1 MHSIVTELGCI
12 DQRSIHRH
20 KGAVKLQNGDEPE
33 TSCHGFT
40 SHLGCFLWS
49 SICLLSDGYLKYS
62 FVFVNTAVVTTLI
75 ALCVT
80 NAKVSKLFKCRVQN
94 CGALHEGGNN
104 ANNMAKI
111 RAIEWQKRFTKTFL
125 IMMALYVCCFLPI
138 LILVYVFSF
147 CVYVISFC
155 INCTYAFIHL
165 ARDINSN
172 LVRANSSM
180 NPFVFAWRLERF
192 RKAFVK
198 ILSCKRLIQRETMPS
213 TAV

>member
-1 MHSIVTELGCI
+1 M
-12 DQRSIHRH
+12 
-20 KGAVKLQNGDEPE
+20 
-33 TSCHGFT
+33 
-40 SHLGCFLWS
+40 
-49 SICLLSDGYLKYS
+49 KYS

-125 IMMALYVCCFLPI
+125 IMLALYVCCFLPI

-155 INCTYAFIHL
+155 VNCTYAFIHL

-172 LVRANSSM
+172 LIKANSSV
-180 NPFVFAWRLERF
+180 NPFVFAWRLERY